1 MVAAGEAAV
10 HAAAGPP
17 RTMTKHERKA
27 MNGKEFL
34 AAVAAIHNEFLDRY
48 ADDIPLDPAYVK
60 TDGPSD
66 YNEHHA
72 TVSAPPD
79 LEDEYNARLVALIK
93 EYQTDLGK

>member
-1 MVAAGEAAV
+1 
-10 HAAAGPP
+10 
-17 RTMTKHERKA
+17 

-48 ADDIPLDPAYVK
+48 ADDIPLDPAYAKK

-93 EYQTDLGK
+93 EYQAGLGK

>member
-1 MVAAGEAAV
+1 MLHLDLNGWI
-10 HAAAGPP
+10 
-17 RTMTKHERKA
+17 TDIERSA
-27 MNGKEFL
+27 MNRQEFL
-34 AAVAAIHNEFLDRY
+34 AAAAAIQKEFLDRY

-72 TVSAPPD
+72 TVSAPPE

-93 EYQTDLGK
+93 EYQAGLDQ